1 MADKQVKQEDNKGNK
16 KPTTTFADRPQDI
29 NRNGRPPK
37 EHSLTDLLKETLNQ
51 PSTIEGKTK
60 KQEVIDKMYEIA
72 ITKGDVQ
79 MLKYL
84 IDRVD
89 GKPLQTIEANVRR
102 PETDLSNLTD
112 KEKKALA
119 DLNRKRKS

>member
-1 MADKQVKQEDNKGNK
+1 MGDDPVKQKKNKRFV
-16 KPTTTFADRPQDI
+16 PTRTFADRPEDI
-29 NRNGRPPK
+29 NRNGRPKK

-51 PSTIEGKTK
+51 PATEKGKTK

-72 ITKGDVQ
+72 VTKGDVQ

-89 GKPLQTIEANVRR
+89 GKPLQQIEADIKTEGFQINIIEP
-102 PETDLSNLTD
+102 PEG
-112 KEKKALA
+112 E
-119 DLNRKRKS
+119 